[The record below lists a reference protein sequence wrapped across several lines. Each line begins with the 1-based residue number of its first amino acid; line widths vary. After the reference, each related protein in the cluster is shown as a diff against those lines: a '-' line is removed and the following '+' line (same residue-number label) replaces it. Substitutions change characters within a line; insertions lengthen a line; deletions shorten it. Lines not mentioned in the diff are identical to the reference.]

1 MGITIHYKGK
11 LNDPAEIDA
20 VVDFVQQRAVAQ
32 GWSWTHIND
41 DWEAEVDAQLV
52 HTSKGHQNLTGNAGL
67 KGFSLDIDP
76 QCESVPLLFDSFGYL
91 RSISSFYDP
100 ESVQNGDTI
109 AVKTQFATSEA
120 HIQIVELLRELKQ
133 RFIADL
139 EVMDEGGYWETKNS
153 SVLEKNMTGLKKNI
167 DFLYDALQSEHCKGL
182 RDLPPEELAEEIERM
197 LSKSP
202 EDREDQD

>member
-20 VVDFVQQRAVAQ
+20 VVNFVQQRAVAK
-32 GWSWTHIND
+32 GWSWTHIDD

-52 HTSKGHQNLTGNAGL
+52 HTSKGHLDLTGNAGL

-76 QCESVPLLFDSFGYL
+76 QCEAVPLLFDSSGYL
-91 RSISSFYDP
+91 RSIFSFFDP
-100 ESVQNGDTI
+100 DSAQEGDTI

-139 EVMDEGGYWETKNS
+139 EVMDEGEYWETKDRAL
-153 SVLEKNMTGLKKNI
+153 LEKKMAGLKRNI

-202 EDREDQD
+202 VDREDQD

>member
-167 DFLYDALQSEHCKGL
+167 DFLYDALHSEHCKGL

>member
-11 LNDPAEIDA
+11 LNDPAEIDT
-20 VVDFVQQRAVAQ
+20 VVDFVQQRAVAK
-32 GWSWTHIND
+32 GWSWTHIDD
-41 DWEAEVDAQLV
+41 DWEAEIDAQLV
-52 HTSKGHQNLTGNAGL
+52 HTSKGHQDLTGNAGL

-76 QCESVPLLFDSFGYL
+76 KCESVPLLFDSSGYL
-91 RSISSFYDP
+91 RSIASFYDP

-139 EVMDEGGYWETKNS
+139 EVMDEGGYWETKDS
-153 SVLEKNMTGLKKNI
+153 SELEKNMTGLKKNI

-197 LSKSP
+197 LSKGP
-202 EDREDQD
+202 VDGEDQD